1 MPLLAAVTCLSEQG
15 GSAAVGDCVR
25 WAGAMPALV
34 QECLIPCKDD
44 CTFTP
49 WSKFTACSSDCD
61 AARSRRRSL
70 TGIIFYNVCLIGNN
84 ALAVLEWWENPD
96 RTSLIAFSA
105 GTDHCQPYTHSSIRA
120 VQNRWKGFRCKPN
133 EKVTRQCASLSDLL
147 IWGACRKYIYR
158 STNRCDFLEE
168 V

>member
-34 QECLIPCKDD
+34 QECHIPCKDD

-61 AARSRRRSL
+61 TARSRRRSL
-70 TGIIFYNVCLIGNN
+70 TGIIFYNICLIGDN
-84 ALAVLEWWENPD
+84 ASAVLEWWENPEHPSLVFHLALIIA
-96 RTSLIAFSA
+96 SLI
-105 GTDHCQPYTHSSIRA
+105 HIL
-120 VQNRWKGFRCKPN
+120 VQ
-133 EKVTRQCASLSDLL
+133 EK
-147 IWGACRKYIYR
+147 CRK
-158 STNRCDFLEE
+158 SVKVLDVNQMEQ
-168 V
+168 